1 MASAQWF
8 ASLQNAIGSEVNPR
22 FFMGIAVF
30 CAKPQIASLYVLILS
45 AKHWGVASSAM
56 SLVCRHY
63 VWTLLCKDLS
73 RYRGGHSPRQDHLF
87 LNGLCFL
94 FLRYMMRSRH
104 FRMDRL
110 LAYILMATAVVIG
123 MPLATAQSMP
133 DLPPSSQKS
142 MPAAP
147 GTIYSLEQLI
157 QLALES
163 NPRVLAARDQAAAS
177 SGQLRAAKAVPNP
190 QFEYNTGQQRS
201 ATGPLTTGNVSS
213 WSVTQPLDMPYTRF
227 PRVDAAEANTRGAQ
241 ATRIAFEV
249 EAIANVQMR
258 YYELL
263 RREAEARA
271 ANEDLDLTKQIRD
284 RMQLR
289 YDVGETARFEL
300 IRAQTEFLNA
310 QMNAESS
317 KLRIEQARG
326 LLRQTVGH
334 QLIADF
340 ALAAHSQKA
349 NELPPLETL
358 LNEVRNQS
366 PELQKAKAQV
376 ESTQSRLSFE
386 KNSRLPN
393 LAVKAQQLND
403 PNFTDRL
410 YGLVVTIPIWDFRGG
425 QIAEAEAN
433 ASKARNDLNA
443 QTQSLEQQM
452 QSAYKL
458 YLIAS
463 YQVQILDQEVV
474 QLAGSARRIAEISY
488 RFGERGMLEYLDAQ
502 RTFRAARNDL
512 IKARFDLAS
521 IITEIQ
527 RLRASP
533 EWVAKL
539 EGDKK

>member
-1 MASAQWF
+1 MRIRYFRIGRLVACMPLAAALTLAMPSASAQ
-8 ASLQNAIGSEVNPR
+8 P
-22 FFMGIAVF
+22 
-30 CAKPQIASLYVLILS
+30 
-45 AKHWGVASSAM
+45 
-56 SLVCRHY
+56 
-63 VWTLLCKDLS
+63 
-73 RYRGGHSPRQDHLF
+73 
-87 LNGLCFL
+87 
-94 FLRYMMRSRH
+94 
-104 FRMDRL
+104 
-110 LAYILMATAVVIG
+110 
-123 MPLATAQSMP
+123 MP
-133 DLPPSSQKS
+133 DLLPPTQKAANS
-142 MPAAP
+142 AP

-177 SGQLRAAKAVPNP
+177 SGQLRSAKAVPNP
-190 QFEYNTGQQRS
+190 QFEYNSGQQRS
-201 ATGPLTTGNVSS
+201 ASGPLTTGNVSS

-227 PRVDAAEANTRGAQ
+227 PRVDAAEANARAAQ
-241 ATRIAFEV
+241 ATRVAFEV
-249 EAIANVQMR
+249 EAIANVQLR

-317 KLRIEQARG
+317 KLRIDQARG

-334 QLIADF
+334 QLPAQFSVLPD
-340 ALAAHSQKA
+340 SQKM

-358 LNEVRNQS
+358 MTEVRNQS
-366 PELQKAKAQV
+366 PDLQKAKAQL
-376 ESTQSRLSFE
+376 EASESRLSFE

-393 LAVKAQQLND
+393 LAVKAQQYND

-474 QLAGSARRIAEISY
+474 KLAASARRIAEISY

-512 IKARFDLAS
+512 IRARFDLAS
-521 IITEIQ
+521 ITTEIQ

>member
-1 MASAQWF
+1 MRIRYFRIGRLVACMPLAAALTLAMPSASAQ
-8 ASLQNAIGSEVNPR
+8 P
-22 FFMGIAVF
+22 
-30 CAKPQIASLYVLILS
+30 
-45 AKHWGVASSAM
+45 
-56 SLVCRHY
+56 
-63 VWTLLCKDLS
+63 
-73 RYRGGHSPRQDHLF
+73 
-87 LNGLCFL
+87 
-94 FLRYMMRSRH
+94 
-104 FRMDRL
+104 
-110 LAYILMATAVVIG
+110 
-123 MPLATAQSMP
+123 MP
-133 DLPPSSQKS
+133 DLLPPTQKAANS
-142 MPAAP
+142 AP

-177 SGQLRAAKAVPNP
+177 SGQLRSAKAVPNP

-227 PRVDAAEANTRGAQ
+227 PRVDAAEANARGAQ
-241 ATRIAFEV
+241 ATRVAFEV
-249 EAIANVQMR
+249 ETIANVQLR

-271 ANEDLDLTKQIRD
+271 ASEDLDLTKQIRD

-310 QMNAESS
+310 QITAESS

-334 QLIADF
+334 QLAADF
-340 ALAAHSQKA
+340 SVAASSQKA
-349 NELPPLETL
+349 NELPPLDTL

-366 PELQKAKAQV
+366 PELQKAKAQM
-376 ESTQSRLSFE
+376 EATESRLNFE

-393 LAVKAQQLND
+393 LSVKAQQYND

-433 ASKARNDLNA
+433 ASKARNEFNA

-474 QLAGSARRIAEISY
+474 QLAASARRIAEISY

-521 IITEIQ
+521 ITTEIQ

>member
-1 MASAQWF
+1 
-8 ASLQNAIGSEVNPR
+8 
-22 FFMGIAVF
+22 
-30 CAKPQIASLYVLILS
+30 
-45 AKHWGVASSAM
+45 
-56 SLVCRHY
+56 
-63 VWTLLCKDLS
+63 
-73 RYRGGHSPRQDHLF
+73 
-87 LNGLCFL
+87 
-94 FLRYMMRSRH
+94 
-104 FRMDRL
+104 
-110 LAYILMATAVVIG
+110 
-123 MPLATAQSMP
+123 
-133 DLPPSSQKS
+133 
-142 MPAAP
+142 
-147 GTIYSLEQLI
+147 
-157 QLALES
+157 
-163 NPRVLAARDQAAAS
+163 
-177 SGQLRAAKAVPNP
+177 
-190 QFEYNTGQQRS
+190 
-201 ATGPLTTGNVSS
+201 
-213 WSVTQPLDMPYTRF
+213 
-227 PRVDAAEANTRGAQ
+227 
-241 ATRIAFEV
+241 
-249 EAIANVQMR
+249 
-258 YYELL
+258 
-263 RREAEARA
+263 
-271 ANEDLDLTKQIRD
+271 
-284 RMQLR
+284 MQLR

-334 QLIADF
+334 QLTADF
-340 ALAAHSQKA
+340 ALAAHSQKE

-393 LAVKAQQLND
+393 LAVKAQQYND

-410 YGLVVTIPIWDFRGG
+410 YGLVVTIPIWDFKGG

-463 YQVQILDQEVV
+463 YQTQILDQEVV
-474 QLAGSARRIAEISY
+474 QLAASARRIAEISY

-502 RTFRAARNDL
+502 RTFRVARNDL